1 MEQKAATERKTKAG
15 GMGMNV
21 TIRIRRRYAEAVLFE
36 CDAPDVLDS
45 GLHMRHALEKA
56 TGARANLSGAN
67 LRGANLRGAD
77 LDSALNDFAWELEA
91 QDDAHASATF
101 RRHLVR
107 QLGAQVIAQVT
118 ETSR

>member
-1 MEQKAATERKTKAG
+1 MYKILIADDHPLFREAIHNVISDGFPGSEVMET
-15 GMGMNV
+15 
-21 TIRIRRRYAEAVLFE
+21 
-36 CDAPDVLDS
+36 
-45 GLHMRHALEKA
+45 
-56 TGARANLSGAN
+56 
-67 LRGANLRGAD
+67 AD